1 MFPYLVPGDLIAFL
15 YLGFRLLGIFDGYKG
30 ADDIRKSAVAAF
42 YALLFCANAM
52 KTPTAVYYFSDRVV
66 ACCGTVEALAAL
78 TGATLLSLW
87 VDVLLYEGGQLTSRG
102 IRNHFCSSRSSF
114 ESRTVFAT
122 TLVVGGTSQ
131 LLSVALAA
139 NLTSGALAATSVY
152 GKLLLHLFFEG
163 SRSLFSFVGLLPEL
177 TFRLA
182 TSALFD
188 PKVFLENQVRP
199 GLATTTLSTR
209 RCGAE

>member
-1 MFPYLVPGDLIAFL
+1 M
-15 YLGFRLLGIFDGYKG
+15 
-30 ADDIRKSAVAAF
+30 
-42 YALLFCANAM
+42 
-52 KTPTAVYYFSDRVV
+52 
-66 ACCGTVEALAAL
+66 
-78 TGATLLSLW
+78 
-87 VDVLLYEGGQLTSRG
+87 LYEGGPLTSRG

-152 GKLLLHLFFEG
+152 GKLLFHLFFEG
-163 SRSLFSFVGLLPEL
+163 SRTLFSFVGLLPEL

-188 PKVFLENQVRP
+188 P
-199 GLATTTLSTR
+199 
-209 RCGAE
+209 